1 MIHTTW
7 IEINRSNLEHNVLQ
21 YKSWMP
27 SKTGVAPVIKGN
39 AYGHGLLQIGYIH
52 DQNKDVTR
60 LCVANSTEALE
71 LRRFKIKKPILILSY
86 VTPEHI
92 EEVIINNI
100 DVAVTDVPT
109 MQIFNQ
115 AALKLQKKLNVHL
128 KIDTGMS
135 RLGFFPHQVAEIID
149 LIKKMPGLYLQGIFS
164 HLSSS
169 NKPKIVHQQEE
180 IFFPF
185 RNSDTQIHI
194 TNSLGTLNCKYEYD
208 FTRIGL
214 GLYGYVLSQ
223 NKSFKDALKPV
234 LSLKT
239 RIIHIKQVEKN
250 SYLGYQQQFL
260 IKKTTK
266 IAILGIG
273 YFDGLSPDF
282 ANLGHVLIHG
292 KLAPILTI
300 NMNLTTVDITHIP
313 ESALHDV
320 ATILGE
326 QDGKSISGYD
336 WQSLLNR
343 NMRMFFAGLD
353 ASLPR
358 IITNTSQQEF
368 NTATQKEYTQTTPLG
383 F

>member
-1 MIHTTW
+1 MIYTTW
-7 IEINRSNLEHNVLQ
+7 IEINRSNLDHNVSQ
-21 YKSWMP
+21 YKSWLP
-27 SKTGVAPVIKGN
+27 KTTGIAPVIKGN
-39 AYGHGLLQIGYIH
+39 AYGHGLQQIGYIH

-60 LCVANSTEALE
+60 LCVANSTEALA
-71 LRRFKIKKPILILSY
+71 LRQYKIKKPILILSY
-86 VTPEHI
+86 VTPEQL

-100 DVAVTDVPT
+100 DVAVTDLQT
-109 MQIFNQ
+109 IQIFNKT
-115 AALKLQKKLNVHL
+115 ALKLHKKLNIHL

-135 RLGFFPHQVAEIID
+135 RLGFFPHQIAETID
-149 LIKKMPGLYLQGIFS
+149 QIKKLPGLHLQGIFS

-185 RNSDTQIHI
+185 RDSNTEVHI

-214 GLYGYVLSQ
+214 GLYGYILTK

-250 SYLGYQQQFL
+250 SYLGYQQQL
-260 IKKTTK
+260 SIKKTTK

-358 IITNTSQQEF
+358 IIVHP
-368 NTATQKEYTQTTPLG
+368 KEQNIKQPLLIDT
-383 F
+383 FPKKPLSF